1 MNRKEV
7 AKIFA
12 ILKSNYN
19 NFFKK
24 LTIEEAN
31 GMVNL
36 WALMFQEEPYEIVS
50 AAVLSYIA
58 TKEDGFPPNVGE
70 IKAHIRKLTEPQEM
84 SEIEAANL
92 IMKATANGY
101 YNSKK
106 EFEKLPHILQKLVG
120 SSSKLKEWALMDS
133 ETLNSVVSSN
143 IMRSYRV
150 IQKQENEAKSLPP
163 TVKKALSDFTEKLN
177 IERIEK
183 ANEDS

>member
-1 MNRKEV
+1 
-7 AKIFA
+7 
-12 ILKSNYN
+12 
-19 NFFKK
+19 
-24 LTIEEAN
+24 
-31 GMVNL
+31 MVNL
-36 WALMFQEEPYEIVS
+36 WALMFREEPYEIVS

-92 IMKATANGY
+92 IMKAAANGY

-106 EFEKLPHILQKLVG
+106 EFEKLPPVLQKLVG
-120 SSSKLKEWALMDS
+120 SPSRLKEWALMDS

-163 TVKKALSDFTEKLN
+163 IVNKALSDFTEKLD

-183 ANEDS
+183 ANEES